1 MTSSTAVLQVHH
13 REAFE
18 HTVTRVLAA
27 GALAGA
33 AHLLLARVG
42 LLLPLSYLAVAAGLC
57 AAARGD
63 RLDRALVAGLG
74 LLLPALPFALELAP
88 GWAEAFAAA
97 AGGALLVRAHV
108 NGLAAQGELGGQ
120 RPSLGQYLL
129 GAALAAGLVLAALAV
144 AEPLARRLQQ
154 LDAPALLPAALSG
167 ATVGLFLGLS
177 ALAAHL
183 GLTPDPVEARC
194 ESLLGGLHG
203 ELHTLASRA
212 LGLYRHCRQLL
223 SRLAREPA
231 QEELA
236 RSLGALTR
244 ECVELAAAWTGV
256 EAQQEVAAR
265 DELAAEAAE
274 LRRRAE
280 ESRDALARSQLLLG
294 AEALQDE
301 HQRLSD
307 WQLQRERLIARLRA
321 QVALLSRTR
330 GALLSVRSGQVQLRA
345 AELEALRLRLRGL
358 TTTQQLEA
366 EALDAACGVTPMRS
380 LSS

>member
-13 REAFE
+13 RETFE

-27 GALAGA
+27 GAAAGTL
-33 AHLLLARVG
+33 HLLLGRVG
-42 LLLPLSYLAVAAGLC
+42 LLLPLTYLAVAAGIL

-63 RLDRALVAGLG
+63 RLDRLLVAGLG

-97 AGGALLVRAHV
+97 TGGALLVRAHV
-108 NGLAAQGELGGQ
+108 NGLAAEGELGGK
-120 RPSLGQYLL
+120 RPALGHYLL
-129 GAALAAGLVLAALAV
+129 GALLAAGLVLAALAV
-144 AEPLARRLQQ
+144 AAPLAVRLLA

-194 ESLLGGLHG
+194 ESLLGGLSG
-203 ELHTLASRA
+203 ELHALASRA
-212 LGLYRHCRQLL
+212 LGLYRQCSQLL
-223 SRLAREPA
+223 SRLPREPA

-236 RSLGALTR
+236 RSLGALTK
-244 ECVELAAAWTGV
+244 ECAELAAAWTGV

-265 DELAAEAAE
+265 DELSAEALE

-280 ESRDALARSQLLLG
+280 QSRDAVARSQLLLA
-294 AEALQDE
+294 AEALQAE
-301 HQRLSD
+301 LLRLED
-307 WQLQRERLIARLRA
+307 WQLQRERLCARLRA

-345 AELEALRLRLRGL
+345 TELEALLHRLRGL
-358 TTTQQLEA
+358 TSSQQLEA
-366 EALDAACGVTPMRS
+366 EALGAAAEITPLRS
-380 LSS
+380 V